1 MKMRRTDREIKERGI
16 IDEIIN
22 KAEICR
28 IAVCDGDI
36 PYIVPANYGY
46 DGKNIYIHSA
56 KAGRKVEVLKKNN
69 NVCFEVDVDQKL
81 IRDETAC
88 KWTIE
93 FRSVIGFGKA
103 YFVEDTDEKTAA
115 LDLLMKHYEPEKKF
129 TYNDKMVK
137 DVGIIR
143 IELDEVT
150 GKYSGKKEID

>member
-1 MKMRRTDREIKERGI
+1 MRRTDREIKEREI

-22 KAEICR
+22 KADICR
-28 IAVCDGDI
+28 IAMCDGDM

-56 KAGRKVEVLKKNN
+56 KVGRKVDVLKQNN
-69 NVCFEVDVDQKL
+69 NVCVEVDVDQKL
-81 IRDETAC
+81 VRDEIAC

-103 YFVEDTDEKTAA
+103 YFLEDLDEKKNA
-115 LDLLMKHYEPEKKF
+115 LDLLMRHYEPKKEF
-129 TYNDKMVK
+129 TYKQKMLEEVA
-137 DVGIIR
+137 IIK

-150 GKYSGKKEID
+150 GKFAGKKEID